1 VIDPAILQRLRHG
14 VCAVGYLHEPLA
26 DARPHSVAGWFTVVG
41 SGFLV
46 RKETV
51 ITNRHV
57 LDNLESETK
66 RQGIP
71 ETQRFLLFVVVRA
84 GRVYV
89 GSKPGTV
96 VARDEVR
103 ITPRQVRRGYSLR
116 CRDVDIALVEFA
128 EVQPE
133 HFASI
138 EPVELD
144 DPRSMRVSEP
154 IAVYGYPHGNTLL
167 EKDGRVHRWGPVL
180 QQGWISGIAPW
191 EGLAVPEEFLLDV
204 RTADGISGSPV
215 FRPSTGKVCGVL
227 HSEPTK
233 KRDDAVTTTAFAQP
247 LSRDLLAT
255 WLAELDLSREPES
268 ADAPKSRQSDGEVK

>member
-1 VIDPAILQRLRHG
+1 MSLLANLFEGNEVIDPAILQRLRHG
-14 VCAVGYLHEPLA
+14 VCAVGYLREPLA
-26 DARPHSVAGWFTVVG
+26 DARPHTVAGWFTVVG

-46 RKETV
+46 GKETV

-57 LDNLESETK
+57 LDSLESETK
-66 RQGIP
+66 REGIP
-71 ETQRFLLFVVVRA
+71 DTQRFLLFVVVMA

-103 ITPRQVRRGYSLR
+103 ITPRQVRHAYPLR
-116 CRDVDIALVEFA
+116 SPDVDIGFIEFA
-128 EVQPE
+128 EVYPAD
-133 HFASI
+133 FANI
-138 EPVELD
+138 VPVELD
-144 DPRSMRVSEP
+144 DPRSMRVSES

-191 EGLAVPEEFLLDV
+191 EGLAAPEEFLLDV

-233 KRDDAVTTTAFAQP
+233 ERDDVVTTTAFAQP

-255 WLAELDLSREPES
+255 WLAELDLNREP
-268 ADAPKSRQSDGEVK
+268 G